1 VVPGSAI
8 VAFVSTAATLERPP
22 GPAAPP
28 SALRGFAA
36 VFVAG
41 GVAGVVVGGLGSR
54 LAMRIAAMTARDGA
68 QGLITDAGA
77 TIGRI
82 TFEGTAFLVVAV
94 GIGTALLGTAFY
106 LATLPWLPRRRSL
119 RALAFGALELVVF
132 GTVALDPTNPDFT
145 ILGRPLL
152 NVLVLGSLFV
162 LHGVALVL
170 LIEPS
175 GRLVSAA
182 ARGAR
187 WRARLVDVGTIL
199 AMGLTVIGVLAV
211 VARATGWETV
221 AMLVV
226 FACAAGLLVLDPH
239 RTRPIT
245 RPALRITGAVSLS
258 LVTISGILGLV
269 DAVTTIV

>member
-1 VVPGSAI
+1 
-8 VAFVSTAATLERPP
+8 
-22 GPAAPP
+22 
-28 SALRGFAA
+28 

-54 LAMRIAAMTARDGA
+54 IAMRIAAVTARDVA
-68 QGLITDAGA
+68 EGLRTEAGA

-94 GIGTALLGTAFY
+94 GIGTALVGTAFY
-106 LATLPWLPRRRSL
+106 LATAPWLPRRRGL
-119 RALAFGALELVVF
+119 RGLAFGGLELVVF
-132 GTVALDPTNPDFT
+132 GTVLLDPGNPDFT

-175 GRLVSAA
+175 GRLVSAV
-182 ARGAR
+182 ARGQR
-187 WRARLVDVGTIL
+187 WRARLVDVGTFL
-199 AMGLTVIGVLAV
+199 AMGLTAIGVVALG
-211 VARATGWETV
+211 ARATGWETI
-221 AMLVV
+221 AMLVL
-226 FACAAGLLVLDPH
+226 FACAAGLLVLHPR

-245 RPALRITGAVSLS
+245 RPALKVAGGVALTLVAVS
-258 LVTISGILGLV
+258 GALGLV
-269 DAVTTIV
+269 DAVRTIV

>member
-1 VVPGSAI
+1 VWV
-8 VAFVSTAATLERPP
+8 VSTATILERPP
-22 GPAAPP
+22 ERAAPP

-54 LAMRIAAMTARDGA
+54 IAMRIAALTARDVA
-68 QGLITDAGA
+68 QGLTTEAGA

-94 GIGTALLGTAFY
+94 GIGTVLIGTAFY
-106 LATLPWLPRRRSL
+106 LATLSWLPRPRTL
-119 RALAFGALELVVF
+119 RALAFGGLELVVF
-132 GTVALDPTNPDFT
+132 GTVLLDPGNPDFT

-152 NVLVLGSLFV
+152 NVIVLGSLFV

-175 GRLVSAA
+175 GRLVSAV
-182 ARGAR
+182 ARGPR
-187 WRARLVDVGTIL
+187 WRAGLVDVGTFL
-199 AMGLTVIGVLAV
+199 AMGLTALGAFAL

-221 AMLVV
+221 AMIVLLG
-226 FACAAGLLVLDPH
+226 CAASLVVLDPH

-245 RPALRITGAVSLS
+245 RPALRIAGAVSLG
-258 LVTISGILGLV
+258 LVTISGIVGLV
-269 DAVTTIV
+269 DAVATIV

>member
-1 VVPGSAI
+1 M
-8 VAFVSTAATLERPP
+8 STTETVERRPEH
-22 GPAAPP
+22 AAPT
-28 SALRGFAA
+28 SAFRRFAA

-41 GVAGVVVGGLGSR
+41 GVAGMVVGGLGSR
-54 LAMRIAAMTARDGA
+54 IAMRIAALTARDVA
-68 QGLITDAGA
+68 HGLITEAGA

-82 TFEGTAFLVVAV
+82 TFEGTVFLILFA
-94 GIGTALLGTAFY
+94 GIGSALVGTAFY

-119 RALAFGALELVVF
+119 RAIAFGGLEVVVF
-132 GTVALDPTNPDFT
+132 GTVLLDPGNPDFT

-152 NVLVLGSLFV
+152 NVLMLGSLFV

-175 GRLVSAA
+175 GRLVSAV
-182 ARGAR
+182 ARGPR
-187 WRARLVDVGTIL
+187 WRARLVDAGTFL
-199 AMGLTVIGVLAV
+199 AMGLTAIGALAV
-211 VARATGWETV
+211 VARATGWETI
-221 AMLVV
+221 AMLVLIG
-226 FACAAGLLVLDPH
+226 CAAGLVVLDPH

-245 RPALRITGAVSLS
+245 RPALRITGGVSLS

>member
-1 VVPGSAI
+1 M
-8 VAFVSTAATLERPP
+8 
-22 GPAAPP
+22 
-28 SALRGFAA
+28 
-36 VFVAG
+36 AG

-54 LAMRIAAMTARDGA
+54 IAMRIAALTARDVA
-68 QGLITDAGA
+68 QGLTTEAGA

-94 GIGTALLGTAFY
+94 GIGTALVGTAFY
-106 LATLPWLPRRRSL
+106 LATLPWLPRRRPL
-119 RALAFGALELVVF
+119 RALAFGGLELVVF
-132 GTVALDPTNPDFT
+132 GTVLLDPGNPDFT

-175 GRLVSAA
+175 GRLVSAV
-182 ARGAR
+182 ARGPR
-187 WRARLVDVGTIL
+187 WRARLVDAGTFL
-199 AMGLTVIGVLAV
+199 AMGLTAIGA
-211 VARATGWETV
+211 
-221 AMLVV
+221 
-226 FACAAGLLVLDPH
+226 FAAGRPCHRMGDGRDDRLLLGCAAGLIVLDPH

-245 RPALRITGAVSLS
+245 RPALRIAGAVSLG
-258 LVTISGILGLV
+258 LVTISGIVGLV

>member
-1 VVPGSAI
+1 
-8 VAFVSTAATLERPP
+8 VSTSATTLERPLER
-22 GPAAPP
+22 AVAP

-41 GVAGVVVGGLGSR
+41 GIAGVVVGGLGSR
-54 LAMRIAAMTARDGA
+54 IAMRIAAVTARDVA
-68 QGLITDAGA
+68 EGLTTEAGA

-94 GIGTALLGTAFY
+94 GIGTALVGTAFY
-106 LATLPWLPRRRSL
+106 LATLPWLPRRRPL
-119 RALAFGALELVVF
+119 RALAFGGLELVVF
-132 GTVALDPTNPDFT
+132 GTVVLDPGNPDFT

-152 NVLVLGSLFV
+152 NVLVLSSLFV

-175 GRLVSAA
+175 GRFVAA
-182 ARGAR
+182 VAGGAR
-187 WRARLVDVGTIL
+187 WRARLVDVGTFL
-199 AMGLTVIGVLAV
+199 AMVLTAIGAFAV

-221 AMLVV
+221 AMLML
-226 FACAAGLLVLDPH
+226 FACAAGLLILDPH
-239 RTRPIT
+239 RTRLIT
-245 RPALRITGAVSLS
+245 RPALKVTGAVALT
-258 LVTISGILGLV
+258 LVAVSGTLGLV